1 PVHPAQLPRPCSG
14 PSTITAP
21 CRGEAPLP
29 SAGPSHHARQRP
41 GKAEQRLPRPRRALQ
56 GHWEPRDRALRAGGW
71 AGGPLLPWPG
81 CEGVG
86 RDRGAPRQVRGCVGH
101 PQGQRKQQVCAVL
114 PAGSVRPESA
124 GWGPRGLSGA
134 ARHPAAGRLLPPPL
148 GAPHGGPCARVPR
161 GLRPFPEQPCPLGSR
176 AARVRPHSV
185 LLRCRAPQRRG
196 HDPFTRPS
204 EAGWSFTSTL
214 GRREH
219 PRASCCVGGVSD
231 ALGSPGGDWPAR
243 WLLCARPPQGA
254 PAAFHRSQAPR
265 RHHPGSGP
273 EPRLPP
279 QGRGQRA
286 ALPPRLGASPLVA
299 SGAGCPARAQPTPL
313 HPAPP
318 ETAPSPAL
326 PTPLHPCTPRNSSRP
341 SPARTPAPP
350 ETAPSPALPTPL
362 HPCTP
367 RNSSRPSPA
376 CTLAPLYPR
385 TPAPPG
391 TAPGPASPLLTA
403 PSVSSSLRPAREGG
417 DGDGHPAVRE
427 GQGHP
432 RRAAGEADTD
442 LSGARGAAPGDSVNS
457 YGSQYY
463 NGPSSDSGV
472 PEPAACVVTT
482 AAIDVHQPN
491 ISSDLF
497 SGDTP
502 LQLSSNGTCA
512 SATSDGASRS
522 THSSV
527 PQAQSHSSRTLGS
540 CTDCST
546 AREEE
551 EEEEP
556 SSEPGPRPR
565 PPPGRTAEAT
575 AQDLLSSPLEGPCPP
590 QRALDPA
597 PVSRPGPA
605 GSAPSSPE
613 LERRLSLFNQKNPE
627 GFAVFQI
634 KPVVHFQPAAP
645 ALEDKFR
652 SLESKEQKL
661 HRVPE
666 A

>member
-1 PVHPAQLPRPCSG
+1 MPPALTPEQSPHPLLPHPRGPALTVTRAPAVGGPRGARSPEQHIGVRIGPDDASSG
-14 PSTITAP
+14 
-21 CRGEAPLP
+21 
-29 SAGPSHHARQRP
+29 
-41 GKAEQRLPRPRRALQ
+41 LPRPRGQQPGRPKA
-56 GHWEPRDRALRAGGW
+56 EPDRAA
-71 AGGPLLPWPG
+71 
-81 CEGVG
+81 
-86 RDRGAPRQVRGCVGH
+86 DRGAGHLGLHRKQDRGVRRGCHH
-101 PQGQRKQQVCAVL
+101 PVL
-114 PAGSVRPESA
+114 
-124 GWGPRGLSGA
+124 GPY
-134 ARHPAAGRLLPPPL
+134 
-148 GAPHGGPCARVPR
+148 
-161 GLRPFPEQPCPLGSR
+161 
-176 AARVRPHSV
+176 
-185 LLRCRAPQRRG
+185 
-196 HDPFTRPS
+196 
-204 EAGWSFTSTL
+204 
-214 GRREH
+214 
-219 PRASCCVGGVSD
+219 GGV
-231 ALGSPGGDWPAR
+231 
-243 WLLCARPPQGA
+243 
-254 PAAFHRSQAPR
+254 H
-265 RHHPGSGP
+265 
-273 EPRLPP
+273 
-279 QGRGQRA
+279 RGQRA
-286 ALPPRLGASPLVA
+286 QEPLGCHQPHYHAPDL
-299 SGAGCPARAQPTPL
+299 AGEEGHRC
-313 HPAPP
+313 
-318 ETAPSPAL
+318 
-326 PTPLHPCTPRNSSRP
+326 
-341 SPARTPAPP
+341 
-350 ETAPSPALPTPL
+350 
-362 HPCTP
+362 
-367 RNSSRPSPA
+367 
-376 CTLAPLYPR
+376 
-385 TPAPPG
+385 
-391 TAPGPASPLLTA
+391 
-403 PSVSSSLRPAREGG
+403 LRPAREGG

>member
-1 PVHPAQLPRPCSG
+1 SRAVGREQPCGSFQRIPVCRHNSLDQSG
-14 PSTITAP
+14 HSL
-21 CRGEAPLP
+21 CVL
-29 SAGPSHHARQRP
+29 
-41 GKAEQRLPRPRRALQ
+41 L
-56 GHWEPRDRALRAGGW
+56 RDRAA
-71 AGGPLLPWPG
+71 
-81 CEGVG
+81 
-86 RDRGAPRQVRGCVGH
+86 DRGAGHLGLHRKQDRGVRRGCHH
-101 PQGQRKQQVCAVL
+101 PVL
-114 PAGSVRPESA
+114 
-124 GWGPRGLSGA
+124 GPY
-134 ARHPAAGRLLPPPL
+134 
-148 GAPHGGPCARVPR
+148 
-161 GLRPFPEQPCPLGSR
+161 
-176 AARVRPHSV
+176 
-185 LLRCRAPQRRG
+185 
-196 HDPFTRPS
+196 
-204 EAGWSFTSTL
+204 
-214 GRREH
+214 
-219 PRASCCVGGVSD
+219 GGV
-231 ALGSPGGDWPAR
+231 
-243 WLLCARPPQGA
+243 
-254 PAAFHRSQAPR
+254 H
-265 RHHPGSGP
+265 
-273 EPRLPP
+273 
-279 QGRGQRA
+279 RGQRA
-286 ALPPRLGASPLVA
+286 QEPLGCHQPHYHAPDL
-299 SGAGCPARAQPTPL
+299 AGEEGHR
-313 HPAPP
+313 
-318 ETAPSPAL
+318 
-326 PTPLHPCTPRNSSRP
+326 R
-341 SPARTPAPP
+341 
-350 ETAPSPALPTPL
+350 
-362 HPCTP
+362 
-367 RNSSRPSPA
+367 
-376 CTLAPLYPR
+376 
-385 TPAPPG
+385 
-391 TAPGPASPLLTA
+391 
-403 PSVSSSLRPAREGG
+403 LRPAREGG

-432 RRAAGEADTD
+432 RRAAGEADAD